1 MKMKVA
7 SFFRRVFSDQ
17 RGQAGMGL
25 MVGGAGV
32 FLLTVSGVA
41 GFTIDVGRAYSVRN
55 ELLTSTRS
63 AGLAAAGYIYNNTS
77 GTLTDAVNE
86 AAAVAALNPVPG
98 LTTTTNAALVCRTSL
113 QQAGWTCATN
123 PVNNALLVT
132 ETVSMPTTFM
142 RLFGIQFLT
151 VSAQATASMAFAQE
165 WNIAVIEDLT
175 GSMANTDSNCKSLSD
190 FNCTLNGLQGFLAA
204 ANPCPPGASSCTTAN
219 ANLRVALFGFPNL
232 IYGALPSVNACS
244 GASYVEPQ
252 PFTILTLPL
261 PTATSYVPLTYQYTY
276 PLTATTTHTS
286 TFTASY
292 EMTYGAGDADANGF
306 VSDYYQPSNTA
317 TGGLNPASSLVQGIG
332 YTGTGTKTGCMK
344 LDPDENSLNGAV
356 TPPAAGGPGVVGG
369 GSADDHNVGVIVN
382 TTQVGEGT
390 TYLASVIYAANSALI
405 AEQTWMQNVNH
416 TTTKNAII
424 IQSDG
429 GVNTQW
435 IYFPQGLVTQNP
447 PATHQPTTAPW
458 NGNFAGYNAPS
469 PAKIPVGNIC
479 SGTPGTAGTLAC
491 PGEYDTLNTTPQTP
505 SAYATAKIAANLSS
519 PLAMAVGG
527 VAVAN
532 TGKYPDFLDECQ
544 QTIAAGMYAKS
555 VGTRVYSIA
564 YGASTGSQCSTGGS
578 AADFTDVTLRPLTD
592 YYGQTLNVA
601 FGSVGA
607 LSPCVEMK
615 DTASDLQYFY
625 SYYPSGSSGS
635 CVDTNHTSTSIVSIY
650 QSIQATIGKPRLI
663 PNTAN

>member
-1 MKMKVA
+1 MKTKVA

-17 RGQAGMGL
+17 RGQAMGL

-142 RLFGIQFLT
+142 RLFGIKFLT

-232 IYGALPSVNACS
+232 IYGALPTVNACS

-505 SAYATAKIAANLSS
+505 SAYPTAKIAANLSS

>member
-1 MKMKVA
+1 MKTKVA

-17 RGQAGMGL
+17 RGQAMGL

-232 IYGALPSVNACS
+232 IYGALPTVNACS

-505 SAYATAKIAANLSS
+505 SAYPTAKIAANLSS

-635 CVDTNHTSTSIVSIY
+635 CSDTEHTSTSIVSIY

>member
-1 MKMKVA
+1 MKTKVA

-17 RGQAGMGL
+17 RGQAMGL

-232 IYGALPSVNACS
+232 IYGALPTVNACS

-435 IYFPQGLVTQNP
+435 IYFPQGLVT
-447 PATHQPTTAPW
+447 
-458 NGNFAGYNAPS
+458 
-469 PAKIPVGNIC
+469 
-479 SGTPGTAGTLAC
+479 
-491 PGEYDTLNTTPQTP
+491 
-505 SAYATAKIAANLSS
+505 
-519 PLAMAVGG
+519 
-527 VAVAN
+527 
-532 TGKYPDFLDECQ
+532 
-544 QTIAAGMYAKS
+544 
-555 VGTRVYSIA
+555 
-564 YGASTGSQCSTGGS
+564 
-578 AADFTDVTLRPLTD
+578 
-592 YYGQTLNVA
+592 
-601 FGSVGA
+601 
-607 LSPCVEMK
+607 
-615 DTASDLQYFY
+615 
-625 SYYPSGSSGS
+625 
-635 CVDTNHTSTSIVSIY
+635 
-650 QSIQATIGKPRLI
+650 
-663 PNTAN
+663 

>member
-1 MKMKVA
+1 MKTKVA

-17 RGQAGMGL
+17 RGQAMGL

-175 GSMANTDSNCKSLSD
+175 GSMGNTDSKCGMSQ
-190 FNCTLNGLQGFLAA
+190 FECTLNGLQGFLAA

-232 IYGALPSVNACS
+232 IYGALPTVNACS

-332 YTGTGTKTGCMK
+332 YTGTGKKTGCML
-344 LDPDENSLNGAV
+344 LDPDENSINGAV

-369 GSADDHNVGVIVN
+369 SSADDHNVGVIVN

-505 SAYATAKIAANLSS
+505 SAYPTAKIAANLSS

-555 VGTRVYSIA
+555 KGTRVYSIA
-564 YGASTGSQCSTGGS
+564 YGASTASECSTGGS

-592 YYGQTLNVA
+592 YSGQTLNVA
-601 FGSVGA
+601 FGSLGA
-607 LSPCVEMK
+607 LSPCVEMQ

-625 SYYPSGSSGS
+625 SYYPSGSTGS

>member
-1 MKMKVA
+1 MKTKVA

-17 RGQAGMGL
+17 RGQAMGL

-175 GSMANTDSNCKSLSD
+175 GSMGNTDSKCGMSQ
-190 FNCTLNGLQGFLAA
+190 FECTLNGLQGFLAA

-232 IYGALPSVNACS
+232 IYGALPSVSACS

-252 PFTILTLPL
+252 PFTIFTLPL
-261 PTATSYVPLTYQYTY
+261 PTATSYVPLEYQYTY
-276 PLTATTTHTS
+276 PLTATTTRTS

-332 YTGTGTKTGCMK
+332 YTGTGKKTGCML
-344 LDPDENSLNGAV
+344 LDPDENSINGAV

-369 GSADDHNVGVIVN
+369 SSADDHNVGVIVN

-505 SAYATAKIAANLSS
+505 SAYPTAKIAANLSS

-555 VGTRVYSIA
+555 KGTRVYSIA
-564 YGASTGSQCSTGGS
+564 YGASTASECSTGGS

-592 YYGQTLNVA
+592 YSGQTLNVA
-601 FGSVGA
+601 FGSLGA
-607 LSPCVEMK
+607 LSPCVEMQ

-625 SYYPSGSSGS
+625 SYYPSGSTGS

>member
-1 MKMKVA
+1 MKTKVA

-17 RGQAGMGL
+17 RGQAMGL

-142 RLFGIQFLT
+142 RLFGIKFLT

-232 IYGALPSVNACS
+232 IYGALPTVNACS

>member
-1 MKMKVA
+1 MKTKVA

-17 RGQAGMGL
+17 RGQATGL

-98 LTTTTNAALVCRTSL
+98 LTTTTNAMLVCRTSL

-292 EMTYGAGDADANGF
+292 EMTYGARDAGTNGF

-332 YTGTGTKTGCMK
+332 YTGRS
-344 LDPDENSLNGAV
+344 E
-356 TPPAAGGPGVVGG
+356 
-369 GSADDHNVGVIVN
+369 
-382 TTQVGEGT
+382 E
-390 TYLASVIYAANSALI
+390 
-405 AEQTWMQNVNH
+405 
-416 TTTKNAII
+416 
-424 IQSDG
+424 
-429 GVNTQW
+429 
-435 IYFPQGLVTQNP
+435 
-447 PATHQPTTAPW
+447 
-458 NGNFAGYNAPS
+458 
-469 PAKIPVGNIC
+469 
-479 SGTPGTAGTLAC
+479 
-491 PGEYDTLNTTPQTP
+491 
-505 SAYATAKIAANLSS
+505 
-519 PLAMAVGG
+519 
-527 VAVAN
+527 
-532 TGKYPDFLDECQ
+532 
-544 QTIAAGMYAKS
+544 
-555 VGTRVYSIA
+555 
-564 YGASTGSQCSTGGS
+564 
-578 AADFTDVTLRPLTD
+578 
-592 YYGQTLNVA
+592 
-601 FGSVGA
+601 
-607 LSPCVEMK
+607 
-615 DTASDLQYFY
+615 
-625 SYYPSGSSGS
+625 
-635 CVDTNHTSTSIVSIY
+635 HTSE
-650 QSIQATIGKPRLI
+650 
-663 PNTAN
+663 

>member
-17 RGQAGMGL
+17 RGQAMGL

-232 IYGALPSVNACS
+232 IYGALPTVNACS

-505 SAYATAKIAANLSS
+505 SAYPTAKIAANLSS

-635 CVDTNHTSTSIVSIY
+635 CSDTEHTSTSIVSIY

>member
-1 MKMKVA
+1 
-7 SFFRRVFSDQ
+7 
-17 RGQAGMGL
+17 MGL

-232 IYGALPSVNACS
+232 IYGALPTVNACS

-505 SAYATAKIAANLSS
+505 SAYPTAKIAANLSS

-635 CVDTNHTSTSIVSIY
+635 CSDTEHTSTSIVSIY

>member
-1 MKMKVA
+1 
-7 SFFRRVFSDQ
+7 
-17 RGQAGMGL
+17 
-25 MVGGAGV
+25 
-32 FLLTVSGVA
+32 
-41 GFTIDVGRAYSVRN
+41 
-55 ELLTSTRS
+55 
-63 AGLAAAGYIYNNTS
+63 
-77 GTLTDAVNE
+77 
-86 AAAVAALNPVPG
+86 
-98 LTTTTNAALVCRTSL
+98 
-113 QQAGWTCATN
+113 
-123 PVNNALLVT
+123 
-132 ETVSMPTTFM
+132 
-142 RLFGIQFLT
+142 
-151 VSAQATASMAFAQE
+151 MAFSQL

-175 GSMANTDSNCKSLSD
+175 GSMATTDSKCQSMSE
-190 FNCTLNGLQGFLAA
+190 FECTLNGLQGFLAA
-204 ANPCPPGASSCTTAN
+204 ANPCPPGASSCTPAN
-219 ANLRVALFGFPNL
+219 ANLRVALFGFPNM
-232 IYGALPSVNACS
+232 IYSALPSVNACS

-261 PTATSYVPLTYQYTY
+261 PTATSYVPLEYQYTI
-276 PLTATTTHTS
+276 PLTATTQKTGILV
-286 TFTASY
+286 ASY
-292 EMTYGAGDADANGF
+292 ELTYGASDADANGF
-306 VSDYYQPSNTA
+306 VSDYYDPSTNS
-317 TGGLNPASSLVQGIG
+317 GLNPASSLVQGIG
-332 YTGTGTKTGCMK
+332 YTGTSGSKTGCML

-369 GSADDHNVGVIVN
+369 SSADDHSATVPSPNGVIVN

-505 SAYATAKIAANLSS
+505 SAYPTAKIAANLSS

-635 CVDTNHTSTSIVSIY
+635 CSDTEHTSTSIVSIY

>member
-1 MKMKVA
+1 MKTKVA

-17 RGQAGMGL
+17 RGQAMGL

-232 IYGALPSVNACS
+232 IYGALPTVNACS

-479 SGTPGTAGTLAC
+479 SGTPGTAGTSAC

-505 SAYATAKIAANLSS
+505 SAYPTAKIAANLSS

-555 VGTRVYSIA
+555 KGTRVYSIA
-564 YGASTGSQCSTGGS
+564 YGASTGSDCSTGGS

>member
-1 MKMKVA
+1 MKTKVA

-17 RGQAGMGL
+17 RGQAMGL

-232 IYGALPSVNACS
+232 IYGALPTVNACS

-344 LDPDENSLNGAV
+344 LDPDENSINGAV

-405 AEQTWMQNVNH
+405 AEQNWMLNTNH

-479 SGTPGTAGTLAC
+479 SGTPGTAGTSAC

-505 SAYATAKIAANLSS
+505 SAYPTAKIAANLSS

>member
-1 MKMKVA
+1 MRTKTVSFLRGVFKGQSGQSIMWVA
-7 SFFRRVFSDQ
+7 
-17 RGQAGMGL
+17 GL
-25 MVGGAGV
+25 MLG
-32 FLLTVSGVA
+32 LCGVA
-41 GFTIDVGRAYSVRN
+41 GLTIDVGHGYVVRN
-55 ELLTSTRS
+55 QLQNTVNS
-63 AGLAAAGYIYNNTS
+63 AGLAAAGYIYDNAT
-77 GTLTDAVNE
+77 GTLTTAE
-86 AAAVAALNPVPG
+86 SVANTYITDNPINNA
-98 LTTTTNAALVCRTSL
+98 TTVSGYPTTILVCRNAVQTV
-113 QQAGWTCATN
+113 GWTCTTN
-123 PVNNALLVT
+123 PINNALVITDKVT
-132 ETVSMPTTFM
+132 LPTTFL
-142 RLFGIQFLT
+142 RLFGIKSFT
-151 VSAQATASMAFAQE
+151 MSAQATASMASTQL
-165 WNIAVIEDLT
+165 WNLAVIEDLT
-175 GSMANTDSNCKSLSD
+175 GSMSSVDSNCASMTD
-190 FNCTLNGLQGFLAA
+190 FACTLNGLQGFLIKAY
-204 ANPCPPGASSCTTAN
+204 PCPPGASSCTPAN
-219 ANLRVALFGFPNL
+219 ANLRMAMFGFPNL
-232 IYGALPSVNACS
+232 LIGALPVANACS
-244 GASYVEPQ
+244 GTSYVTPQ
-252 PFTILTLPL
+252 PFQVLTLPS

-276 PLTATTTHTS
+276 KLTSTSSTTK

-332 YTGTGTKTGCMK
+332 YTGTGKKTGCML
-344 LDPDENSLNGAV
+344 LDPDENSINGAV

-369 GSADDHNVGVIVN
+369 SSADDHNVGVIVN

-405 AEQTWMQNVNH
+405 AEKNLMTSKGV
-416 TTTKNAII
+416 TTQNAII

-505 SAYATAKIAANLSS
+505 SAYPTAKIAANLSS

-532 TGKYPDFLDECQ
+532 TGLYPDFLDECQ
-544 QTIAAGMYAKS
+544 QTIAAGMYATSK
-555 VGTRVYSIA
+555 GTRVYAIA
-564 YGASTGSQCSTGGS
+564 YGASTGNGCSQGTS
-578 AADFTDVTLRPLTD
+578 AHGDDFTDVTLRPLSD

-601 FGSVGA
+601 FGSLGA
-607 LSPCVEMK
+607 LSPCVEMQ

-625 SYYPSGSSGS
+625 SYYPSGSTGS

>member
-1 MKMKVA
+1 MKTKVA

-17 RGQAGMGL
+17 RGQAMGL

-232 IYGALPSVNACS
+232 IYGALPTVNACS

-479 SGTPGTAGTLAC
+479 SGTPGTAGTSAC

>member
-1 MKMKVA
+1 MKTKVA

-17 RGQAGMGL
+17 RGQAMGL

-232 IYGALPSVNACS
+232 IYGALPTVNACS

-332 YTGTGTKTGCMK
+332 YTGTGKKTGCML

-505 SAYATAKIAANLSS
+505 SAYPTAKIAANLSS

-555 VGTRVYSIA
+555 VGTRVYAIA
-564 YGASTGSQCSTGGS
+564 YGASTGSACSTGGS

>member
-1 MKMKVA
+1 MKTKVA

-17 RGQAGMGL
+17 RGQAMGL

-175 GSMANTDSNCKSLSD
+175 GSMGNTDSKCGMSQ
-190 FNCTLNGLQGFLAA
+190 FECTLNGLQGFLAA

-232 IYGALPSVNACS
+232 IYGALPSVSAWS

-252 PFTILTLPL
+252 PFTIFTLPL
-261 PTATSYVPLTYQYTY
+261 PTATSYVPLEYQYTY
-276 PLTATTTHTS
+276 PLTATTTRTS

-332 YTGTGTKTGCMK
+332 YTGTGKKTGCML
-344 LDPDENSLNGAV
+344 LDPDENSINGAV

-505 SAYATAKIAANLSS
+505 SAYPTAKIAANLSS

-555 VGTRVYSIA
+555 KGTRVYSIA
-564 YGASTGSQCSTGGS
+564 YGASTASECSTGGS

-592 YYGQTLNVA
+592 YSGQTLNVA
-601 FGSVGA
+601 FGSLGA
-607 LSPCVEMK
+607 LSPCVEMQ

-625 SYYPSGSSGS
+625 SYYPSGSTGS